1 VTPSQSSYF
10 KSSLHDGVEGFSESF
25 ELLAGTYEENTSD
38 IEVVSIYGYI
48 SLKDLLDEVPTPSAN
63 NTHITVNNIKF

>member
-1 VTPSQSSYF
+1 VTTSESSYF

-25 ELLAGTYEENTSD
+25 ELLAGENTSD

-48 SLKDLLDEVPTPSAN
+48 NLKDLLDEVLTSSTN
-63 NTHITVNNIKF
+63 NFTRDQE